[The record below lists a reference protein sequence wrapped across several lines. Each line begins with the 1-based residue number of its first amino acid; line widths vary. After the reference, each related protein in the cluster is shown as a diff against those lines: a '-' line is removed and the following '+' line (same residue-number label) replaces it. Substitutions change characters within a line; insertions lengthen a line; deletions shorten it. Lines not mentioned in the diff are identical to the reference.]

1 MKGRIRSCISQSR
14 KQLSYGKYLS
24 TQLDNIES
32 QKKKKKKKK
41 KEKQK
46 NYKSSIINFAFCFKM
61 IYEREI

>member
-32 QKKKKKKKK
+32 QKKKK
-41 KEKQK
+41 EKQK

>member
-14 KQLSYGKYLS
+14 KQLSYGKYL
-24 TQLDNIES
+24 TNQI
-32 QKKKKKKKK
+32 KKIKTKKKK